1 MELEFSKEF
10 IDGYMNLPDSQA
22 EEIEKVIQWIKAG
35 NLKMKNGTKISF
47 KKAVEIYNKQKGKEK

>member
-22 EEIEKVIQWIKAG
+22 EEIEKVIQWTKAG

-47 KKAVEIYNKQKGKEK
+47 KKAVEIYNKQKDKEK